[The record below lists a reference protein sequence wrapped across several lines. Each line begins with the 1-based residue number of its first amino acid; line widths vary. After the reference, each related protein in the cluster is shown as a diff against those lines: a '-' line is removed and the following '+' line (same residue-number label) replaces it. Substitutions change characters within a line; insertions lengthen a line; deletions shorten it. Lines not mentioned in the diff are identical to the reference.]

1 MPRAEINWSPLAADI
16 VWPTYDFTAVTGQFS
31 ISKVPFGV
39 DLSPSNLSVDFNV
52 RDTVFRA
59 VDEISLNLDK
69 NETMALVGESGSGKS
84 VTAMSILQLLPEL
97 KTTYPENSSIVF
109 DGIDILKAT
118 NNELRSIRG
127 NQISMI
133 FQEPMT
139 SLNPYHKV
147 GKQIMESSLL
157 HSGATRSDA
166 EKEAKDLMALVEI
179 PDVERRF
186 HAYPHELSGGQR
198 QRIMIAMALVNKPK
212 LLIADEPTTA
222 LDVTI
227 QAQILDLMG
236 KLKAELG
243 MSILFITHDLGLV
256 REFSDTVSVM
266 KDGRIVEQGNTQ
278 TIFDNPQDKYTKKKK
293 GHPKNSIFWGDPG
306 PLRNGKGSCYEG
318 GYRLPCIIK
327 WPGKIKPGVISDA
340 IFATIDFMPT
350 FSNICKFDLPESVH
364 IDGIDQTALLL
375 GKRDKGRDFFYFNKA
390 GVRKGKWKYLKADA
404 HFYGYA
410 IEDDRE
416 KMEELYNL
424 EIDIGET
431 NNLAK
436 KFPEKVAEL
445 KELMLKIEKV
455 N

>member
-1 MPRAEINWSPLAADI
+1 MAFIPSKLKPICMVIETLKRRATLAIDK
-16 VWPTYDFTAVTGQFS
+16 S
-31 ISKVPFGV
+31 ISFLREKRNPNKPFLLY
-39 DLSPSNLSVDFNV
+39 LSHTMMHTIIDASDN
-52 RDTVFRA
+52 FR
-59 VDEISLNLDK
+59 
-69 NETMALVGESGSGKS
+69 GKS
-84 VTAMSILQLLPEL
+84 EGGLYGDVVE
-97 KTTYPENSSIVF
+97 EF
-109 DGIDILKAT
+109 DFETGRL
-118 NNELRSIRG
+118 
-127 NQISMI
+127 
-133 FQEPMT
+133 
-139 SLNPYHKV
+139 
-147 GKQIMESSLL
+147 
-157 HSGATRSDA
+157 
-166 EKEAKDLMALVEI
+166 
-179 PDVERRF
+179 
-186 HAYPHELSGGQR
+186 
-198 QRIMIAMALVNKPK
+198 
-212 LLIADEPTTA
+212 
-222 LDVTI
+222 LDV
-227 QAQILDLMG
+227 LDQ
-236 KLKAELG
+236 
-243 MSILFITHDLGLV
+243 LGLTQNTIV
-256 REFSDTVSVM
+256 IYTSDN
-266 KDGRIVEQGNTQ
+266 GPWN
-278 TIFDNPQDKYTKKKK
+278 QDKYTKNKK

-390 GVRKGKWKYLKADA
+390 GGRKGKWKYLKADA

-410 IEDDRE
+410 IEDDR
-416 KMEELYNL
+416 KKIEELYNL

>member
-1 MPRAEINWSPLAADI
+1 MRDLKLVLLLIFTIPLISKALSESRPNIVIIFTDDQGYGDLGCYGNKKNKTPRLDQLAKEGIKFTSFYSQTVCGPSRSALLTGRQPFRSGGWSMPSSEITFSELMKKSGYHTACIGKWDVSNRKSIKSRMPNAQGFDYYFGPLGANDDGI
-16 VWPTYDFTAVTGQFS
+16 VSIHENDNSSMVTKDMGNLIKLYTEKS
-31 ISKVPFGV
+31 ISFLREKRNPNKPFLLY
-39 DLSPSNLSVDFNV
+39 LSHTMMHTIIDASDN
-52 RDTVFRA
+52 FR
-59 VDEISLNLDK
+59 
-69 NETMALVGESGSGKS
+69 GKS
-84 VTAMSILQLLPEL
+84 EGGLYGDVVE
-97 KTTYPENSSIVF
+97 EF
-109 DGIDILKAT
+109 DFETGRL
-118 NNELRSIRG
+118 
-127 NQISMI
+127 
-133 FQEPMT
+133 
-139 SLNPYHKV
+139 
-147 GKQIMESSLL
+147 
-157 HSGATRSDA
+157 
-166 EKEAKDLMALVEI
+166 
-179 PDVERRF
+179 
-186 HAYPHELSGGQR
+186 
-198 QRIMIAMALVNKPK
+198 
-212 LLIADEPTTA
+212 
-222 LDVTI
+222 LDV
-227 QAQILDLMG
+227 LDQ
-236 KLKAELG
+236 
-243 MSILFITHDLGLV
+243 LGLTQNTIV
-256 REFSDTVSVM
+256 IYTSDN
-266 KDGRIVEQGNTQ
+266 GPWN
-278 TIFDNPQDKYTKKKK
+278 QDKYTKNKK

-424 EIDIGET
+424 ETDIGET

>member
-1 MPRAEINWSPLAADI
+1 MKLVLLLIFTISLISKALSESRPNIVIIFTDDQGYGDLGCYGNKKNKTPRLDQLAKEGIKFTSFYSQTVCGPSRSALLTGRQPFRSGGWSMPSSEITFSELMKKSGYYTACIGKWDVSNRKAIKERMPNAQGFDYYFGSLGANDDGI
-16 VWPTYDFTAVTGQFS
+16 VSIHENNNPAIVTKDMGNLIKLYTDKS
-31 ISKVPFGV
+31 ISFLREKRNPNKPFLLY
-39 DLSPSNLSVDFNV
+39 LSHTMMHTIIDASDN
-52 RDTVFRA
+52 FR
-59 VDEISLNLDK
+59 
-69 NETMALVGESGSGKS
+69 GKS
-84 VTAMSILQLLPEL
+84 EGGLYGDVVE
-97 KTTYPENSSIVF
+97 EF
-109 DGIDILKAT
+109 DFETGRL
-118 NNELRSIRG
+118 
-127 NQISMI
+127 
-133 FQEPMT
+133 
-139 SLNPYHKV
+139 
-147 GKQIMESSLL
+147 
-157 HSGATRSDA
+157 
-166 EKEAKDLMALVEI
+166 
-179 PDVERRF
+179 
-186 HAYPHELSGGQR
+186 
-198 QRIMIAMALVNKPK
+198 
-212 LLIADEPTTA
+212 
-222 LDVTI
+222 LDV
-227 QAQILDLMG
+227 LDQ
-236 KLKAELG
+236 
-243 MSILFITHDLGLV
+243 LGLTQNTIV
-256 REFSDTVSVM
+256 IYTSDN
-266 KDGRIVEQGNTQ
+266 GPWN
-278 TIFDNPQDKYTKKKK
+278 QDKYTKNKK

-410 IEDDRE
+410 IEDDR
-416 KMEELYNL
+416 KKIEELYNL

>member
-1 MPRAEINWSPLAADI
+1 MSDLKLVLLLIFKISLISKALSESRPNIVIIFTDDQGYGDLGCYGNKKNKTPRLDQLAKEGIKFTSFYSQTVCGPSRSALLTGRQPFRSGGWSMPSSEITFSELMKKSGYQTACIGKWDVSNRKAIKERMPNAQGFDYYFGPLGANDDGI
-16 VWPTYDFTAVTGQFS
+16 VSIHENNNPSIVTKDMGNLIKLYTDKS
-31 ISKVPFGV
+31 ISFLREKRNPNKPFLLY
-39 DLSPSNLSVDFNV
+39 LSHTMMHTIIDASDN
-52 RDTVFRA
+52 FR
-59 VDEISLNLDK
+59 
-69 NETMALVGESGSGKS
+69 GKS
-84 VTAMSILQLLPEL
+84 EGGLYGDVVE
-97 KTTYPENSSIVF
+97 EF
-109 DGIDILKAT
+109 DFETGRL
-118 NNELRSIRG
+118 
-127 NQISMI
+127 
-133 FQEPMT
+133 
-139 SLNPYHKV
+139 
-147 GKQIMESSLL
+147 
-157 HSGATRSDA
+157 
-166 EKEAKDLMALVEI
+166 
-179 PDVERRF
+179 
-186 HAYPHELSGGQR
+186 
-198 QRIMIAMALVNKPK
+198 
-212 LLIADEPTTA
+212 
-222 LDVTI
+222 LDV
-227 QAQILDLMG
+227 LDQ
-236 KLKAELG
+236 
-243 MSILFITHDLGLV
+243 LGLTQNTIV
-256 REFSDTVSVM
+256 IYTSDN
-266 KDGRIVEQGNTQ
+266 GPWN
-278 TIFDNPQDKYTKKKK
+278 QDKYTKNKK

-410 IEDDRE
+410 IEDDR
-416 KMEELYNL
+416 KKKEELYNL